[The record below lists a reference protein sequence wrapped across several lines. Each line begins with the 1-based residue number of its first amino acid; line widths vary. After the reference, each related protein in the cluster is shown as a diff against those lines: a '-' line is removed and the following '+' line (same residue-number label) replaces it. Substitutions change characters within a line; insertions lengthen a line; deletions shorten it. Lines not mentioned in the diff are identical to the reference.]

1 MGSTLILANISL
13 YNTVLVITITVLLVI
28 LLLVL
33 KCSINNLYKDLKI
46 KQCPEVMGSIV
57 LNFDGVLYFVFQL
70 GVEMRLNKLLNQ

>member
-13 YNTVLVITITVLLVI
+13 YNTILVITITVLLVI

-33 KCSINNLYKDLKI
+33 KCSINNLYKDLKNLNRA
-46 KQCPEVMGSIV
+46 QRWGSIV